1 MPIFQKIKN
10 LYGKLSNIDNKI
22 YNGVVRQNYHNLYLT
37 SQEIGTTDESYPEG
51 QLIISLTSYG
61 NKLQLLYLTIESL
74 LHQTIK
80 PNKIILWLDQ
90 TAYNTYESIPIALH
104 RQEAR
109 GLEIRLCEDIKSYT
123 KLVPALINFPNAV
136 IISSMTISYIQLIS
150 LSVYI
155 VLTKKTLAR
164 FIFIEVIISCSTKTA
179 HQDLILSG

>member
-136 IISSMTISYIQLIS
+136 IISVDDDIIYPIDFVERL
-150 LSVYI
+150 YRAY
-155 VLTKKTLAR
+155 KKDSSKIY
-164 FIFIEVIISCSTKTA
+164 F
-179 HQDLILSG
+179 

>member
-1 MPIFQKIKN
+1 M
-10 LYGKLSNIDNKI
+10 
-22 YNGVVRQNYHNLYLT
+22 
-37 SQEIGTTDESYPEG
+37 
-51 QLIISLTSYG
+51 
-61 NKLQLLYLTIESL
+61 

-136 IISSMTISYIQLIS
+136 IISVDDDIIYPIDFVERL
-150 LSVYI
+150 YRAY
-155 VLTKKTLAR
+155 KKRL
-164 FIFIEVIISCSTKTA
+164 
-179 HQDLILSG
+179 

>member
-80 PNKIILWLDQ
+80 PNKIILWLD
-90 TAYNTYESIPIALH
+90 H
-104 RQEAR
+104 
-109 GLEIRLCEDIKSYT
+109 
-123 KLVPALINFPNAV
+123 F
-136 IISSMTISYIQLIS
+136 SYI
-150 LSVYI
+150 
-155 VLTKKTLAR
+155 
-164 FIFIEVIISCSTKTA
+164 
-179 HQDLILSG
+179 